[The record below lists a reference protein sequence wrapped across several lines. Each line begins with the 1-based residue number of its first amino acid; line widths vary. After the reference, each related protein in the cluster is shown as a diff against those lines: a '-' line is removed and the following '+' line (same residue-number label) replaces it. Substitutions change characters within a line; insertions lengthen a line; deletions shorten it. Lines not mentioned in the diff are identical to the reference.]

1 MSMTLVRPEV
11 PEATVGETS
20 RVYLKRSL
28 AVIALIFA
36 AHLPL
41 LLLQGQRLWD
51 DPNYQFFPLILAGA
65 GYLAWRNTRDLGC
78 LEPGKQSLS
87 QALIGVSWLLLAFA
101 GLIIAPWL
109 GAVVA
114 LVAVLAVAY
123 AWGGSRLVLGL
134 LPAWALLWVIVPL
147 PFEDSLTL
155 SLQTIASRWSSTVLD
170 LIGVIHLPS
179 GLVIEVPGQ
188 RLFVEEACSGI
199 HSLFTVVAGTL
210 FFIFLTRCS
219 VVRALVL
226 LAAAVV
232 WVLLGNTARI
242 VTVAWALAN
251 HGIDL
256 TSGWPHEL
264 LGQVVLVTALILI
277 VSTDAI
283 YSVIALIC
291 RQQWALIVAA
301 WNRDRRGAKAV
312 EAAGPVTVVE
322 ETRPPEPTRLPEP
335 ARAGVGSWP
344 VAMAYGGLALAL
356 AVWIWPCLKESFVS
370 RGMLVS
376 KLQSSLTADTLPARS
391 GSLERVEFKT
401 ESRSLGNSLGEF
413 SRSWQYR
420 MGPHPVLA
428 SVDYPFVGW
437 HELTICY
444 RGQGWKLQRRRIR
457 RDERMTFV
465 EDTFTRA
472 SGEQGLLMFRLYDA
486 EGRPVDVPDDPRLS
500 SLSRYFGRLAVWRED
515 ARRDL
520 RQRFSVRDQVQVF
533 VPSPRPLTDEERQEA
548 RTFFQALCEAV
559 HPSHSGGG
567 A

>member
-20 RVYLKRSL
+20 RASQTMSL
-28 AVIALIFA
+28 ALVALIAA

-65 GYLAWRNTRDLGC
+65 GYLAWRDTRDLGR
-78 LEPGKQSLS
+78 LEPGKRSLS

-114 LVAVLAVAY
+114 LIAVLAVAY

-134 LPAWALLWVIVPL
+134 LPAWALLWVIMPL
-147 PFEDSLTL
+147 QFEESLTL
-155 SLQTIASRWSSTVLD
+155 SLQAIASRWSSAVLD
-170 LIGVIHLPS
+170 VIGVLHLPS

-199 HSLFTVVAGTL
+199 HSLFTVLAGTL
-210 FFIFLTRCS
+210 FFIFLTHCS

-232 WVLLGNTARI
+232 WVLLGNTTRI

-264 LGQVVLVTALILI
+264 LGQVVLLTALILI

-283 YSVIALIC
+283 YSVIASIC

-301 WNRDRRGAKAV
+301 WNRDRRDAKV
-312 EAAGPVTVVE
+312 NEAAGPVTVVE
-322 ETRPPEPTRLPEP
+322 ETGPPEPTRLPEP

-370 RGMLVS
+370 RGVLVS
-376 KLQSSLTADTLPARS
+376 KLQSSLTADSLPARS

-401 ESRSLGNSLGEF
+401 ESRGQGNGLGEF
-413 SRSWQYR
+413 SRTWQYR
-420 MGPHPVLA
+420 MGPHPVSA
-428 SVDYPFVGW
+428 SVDFPFVGW

-444 RGQGWKLQRRRIR
+444 RGQGWKLDKRRVR
-457 RDERMTFV
+457 RHENTTFI

-472 SGEQGLLMFRLYDA
+472 SGEQALLMFRLFDA
-486 EGRPVDVPDDPRLS
+486 EGNPVDVPDDPRMS
-500 SLSRYFGRLAVWRED
+500 RLSRYFERLAVWKED
-515 ARRDL
+515 ARREI

-533 VPSPRPLTDEERQEA
+533 VQSHRPLTDDERHVVQQ
-548 RTFFQALCEAV
+548 FFQTVCQAV
-559 HPSHSGGG
+559 HPSPSGGG